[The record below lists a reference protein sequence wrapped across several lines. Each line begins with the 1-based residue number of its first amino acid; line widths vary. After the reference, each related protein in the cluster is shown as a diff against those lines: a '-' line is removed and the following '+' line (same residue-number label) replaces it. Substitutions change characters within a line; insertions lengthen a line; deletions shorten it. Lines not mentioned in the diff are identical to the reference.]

1 MCTFVVDMEKLV
13 TTCSKSTMKI
23 QELCLCSNFFSF
35 CKGFLSQTWTISG
48 QQGKGRDRHY
58 SSLSLPLTYEHSDN
72 FFPTLQLRWLPVK
85 YFWLYCLQPQDF
97 YSMRFT
103 PLEKHHLIHCEQ
115 SVNFCLLDNSRFCYS
130 NLTRGSAGFEL
141 VLTITVVLR
150 ANQLTKCASHPILF
164 V

>member
-1 MCTFVVDMEKLV
+1 
-13 TTCSKSTMKI
+13 MKI
-23 QELCLCSNFFSF
+23 QELCLCLNFFSF
-35 CKGFLSQTWTISG
+35 CKGFLSQTWTIYG
-48 QQGKGRDRHY
+48 TAGEGKGPSLFLSI
-58 SSLSLPLTYEHSDN
+58 SSTHLRTFRQ
-72 FFPTLQLRWLPVK
+72 FFPNFAIEMTTSQIFLIALLATTRL
-85 YFWLYCLQPQDF
+85 

-115 SVNFCLLDNSRFCYS
+115 NVNFCLLDNSRFCYS

-150 ANQLTKCASHPILF
+150 ANRLTKCASHPILF